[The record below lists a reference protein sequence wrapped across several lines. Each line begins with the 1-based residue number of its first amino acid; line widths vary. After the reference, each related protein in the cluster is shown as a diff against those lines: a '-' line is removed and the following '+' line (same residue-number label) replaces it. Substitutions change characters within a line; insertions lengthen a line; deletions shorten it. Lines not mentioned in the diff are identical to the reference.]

1 MQDLTITLIQTKQF
15 WEDKVSNFTHF
26 ESILTHIGVTDL
38 IILPEM
44 FHTGFT
50 MNAMDFAENYTDSTA
65 IKWLKNMALLKQAAI
80 YTSLII
86 YDQNYFYNRGV
97 FIEPNGKLTYY
108 DKRKL
113 FTLAGEEKVYRS
125 GQERKIV
132 EYKGWRLQLQIC
144 YDLRFPEIT
153 RNSLV
158 KNKPLF
164 DILLYVAN
172 WPERRATHW
181 KSLLFARAIENQSFV
196 VGLNRVGED
205 GKGLTYS
212 GDSMV
217 INANGECI
225 SSILPHK
232 ESIQTL
238 TLSMNTLLE
247 FRQQLPFLK
256 DF

>member
-50 MNAMDFAENYTDSTA
+50 MNAVDFAENYTDSTA

-113 FTLAGEEKVYRS
+113 FTLAGEEKVYRA
-125 GQERKIV
+125 GQEKKIV
-132 EYKGWRLQLQIC
+132 EYKGWKLQLQIC

-247 FRQQLPFLK
+247 FRQH
-256 DF
+256 

>member
-50 MNAMDFAENYTDSTA
+50 MNAVDFAENYTDSTA

-113 FTLAGEEKVYRS
+113 FTLAGEEKVYRA
-125 GQERKIV
+125 GQEKKMV

>member
-50 MNAMDFAENYTDSTA
+50 MNAVDFAENYTDSTA

>member
-50 MNAMDFAENYTDSTA
+50 MNAVDFAENYTDSTA

-113 FTLAGEEKVYRS
+113 FTLAGEEKVYRA
-125 GQERKIV
+125 GQEKKIV
-132 EYKGWRLQLQIC
+132 EYKGWKLQLQIC

>member
-50 MNAMDFAENYTDSTA
+50 MNAVDFAENYTDSTA

-113 FTLAGEEKVYRS
+113 FTLAGEEKVYRA
-125 GQERKIV
+125 GQEKKIV

>member
-50 MNAMDFAENYTDSTA
+50 MNAVDFAENYTDSTA

-86 YDQNYFYNRGV
+86 YDQNCFYNRGV

-113 FTLAGEEKVYRS
+113 FTLAGEEKVYRA
-125 GQERKIV
+125 GQEKKNV

>member
-1 MQDLTITLIQTKQF
+1 M
-15 WEDKVSNFTHF
+15 
-26 ESILTHIGVTDL
+26 
-38 IILPEM
+38 
-44 FHTGFT
+44 
-50 MNAMDFAENYTDSTA
+50 
-65 IKWLKNMALLKQAAI
+65 
-80 YTSLII
+80 
-86 YDQNYFYNRGV
+86 
-97 FIEPNGKLTYY
+97 
-108 DKRKL
+108 
-113 FTLAGEEKVYRS
+113 
-125 GQERKIV
+125 
-132 EYKGWRLQLQIC
+132 
-144 YDLRFPEIT
+144 RFPEIT

>member
-50 MNAMDFAENYTDSTA
+50 MNAVDFAENYTDSTA

-113 FTLAGEEKVYRS
+113 FTLAGEEKVYRA
-125 GQERKIV
+125 GQEKKIV

-164 DILLYVAN
+164 DIILYVAN

>member
-50 MNAMDFAENYTDSTA
+50 MNAVDFAENYTDSTA

-113 FTLAGEEKVYRS
+113 FTLAGEEKVYRA
-125 GQERKIV
+125 GQEKKNV

>member
-50 MNAMDFAENYTDSTA
+50 MNAVDFAENYTDSTA
-65 IKWLKNMALLKQAAI
+65 IKWLKNMALLKQEAI

-113 FTLAGEEKVYRS
+113 FTLAGEEKVYRA
-125 GQERKIV
+125 GQ
-132 EYKGWRLQLQIC
+132 
-144 YDLRFPEIT
+144 
-153 RNSLV
+153 
-158 KNKPLF
+158 
-164 DILLYVAN
+164 
-172 WPERRATHW
+172 
-181 KSLLFARAIENQSFV
+181 
-196 VGLNRVGED
+196 
-205 GKGLTYS
+205 
-212 GDSMV
+212 
-217 INANGECI
+217 
-225 SSILPHK
+225 
-232 ESIQTL
+232 
-238 TLSMNTLLE
+238 
-247 FRQQLPFLK
+247 
-256 DF
+256 

>member
-65 IKWLKNMALLKQAAI
+65 IKWLKNMALLKKAAI

>member
-50 MNAMDFAENYTDSTA
+50 MNAVDFAENYTDSTA

-113 FTLAGEEKVYRS
+113 FTLAGEEKVYRA
-125 GQERKIV
+125 GQEKKIV

-181 KSLLFARAIENQSFV
+181 KSLLLARAIENQSFV

>member
-26 ESILTHIGVTDL
+26 ESILSHIGVTDL

-50 MNAMDFAENYTDSTA
+50 MNAVDFAENYTDSTA

>member
-26 ESILTHIGVTDL
+26 ESILTHIEVTDL

-50 MNAMDFAENYTDSTA
+50 MNAVDFAENYTDSTA

-113 FTLAGEEKVYRS
+113 FTLAGEEKVYRA
-125 GQERKIV
+125 GQEKKMV

>member
-26 ESILTHIGVTDL
+26 ESILSHIGVTDL

-50 MNAMDFAENYTDSTA
+50 MNAVDFAENYTDSTA
-65 IKWLKNMALLKQAAI
+65 IKWLKNMALLKKAAI

-86 YDQNYFYNRGV
+86 YDQNYFYNRGI

>member
-65 IKWLKNMALLKQAAI
+65 IKWLKNMALLKKAAI

-86 YDQNYFYNRGV
+86 YDQNYFYNRGI

>member
-50 MNAMDFAENYTDSTA
+50 MNAVDFAENYTDSTA

-113 FTLAGEEKVYRS
+113 FTLAGEEKVYRA
-125 GQERKIV
+125 GQEKKIV
-132 EYKGWRLQLQIC
+132 EYKGWKLQLQIC

-158 KNKPLF
+158 KNKTLF
-164 DILLYVAN
+164 DIIIYISIGILYYLDCYVDFFN
-172 WPERRATHW
+172 FIISRA
-181 KSLLFARAIENQSFV
+181 FFSF
-196 VGLNRVGED
+196 
-205 GKGLTYS
+205 
-212 GDSMV
+212 
-217 INANGECI
+217 
-225 SSILPHK
+225 
-232 ESIQTL
+232 
-238 TLSMNTLLE
+238 
-247 FRQQLPFLK
+247 F
-256 DF
+256 

>member
-50 MNAMDFAENYTDSTA
+50 MNAVDFAENYTDSTA
-65 IKWLKNMALLKQAAI
+65 IKWLKNMALLKKAAI

>member
-50 MNAMDFAENYTDSTA
+50 MNAVDFAENYTDSTA

-113 FTLAGEEKVYRS
+113 FTLAGEEKVYRA
-125 GQERKIV
+125 GQEKKMV
-132 EYKGWRLQLQIC
+132 EYKGWKLQLQIC

-164 DILLYVAN
+164 DIILYVAN

>member
-26 ESILTHIGVTDL
+26 ESILSHIGVTDL

-50 MNAMDFAENYTDSTA
+50 MNAVDFAENYTDSTA

-113 FTLAGEEKVYRS
+113 LTLAGEEKVYRS

>member
-50 MNAMDFAENYTDSTA
+50 MNAVDFAENYTDSTA

-113 FTLAGEEKVYRS
+113 FTLAGEEKVYRA
-125 GQERKIV
+125 GQEKKIV
-132 EYKGWRLQLQIC
+132 EYKGWKLQLQIC

-164 DILLYVAN
+164 DIILYVAN

-181 KSLLFARAIENQSFV
+181 KSLLLARAIENQSFV